1 METYKTF
8 NKDKAWQKQTVNRQT
23 LQWDTSSEGSDSTL
37 PTEGITP
44 FQRRAHP
51 MPKDLT
57 KLSLKDF
64 EALANGDIDKRFNW
78 NRGTLEMT
86 VSKAGSKFSYEE
98 EDAV

>member
-1 METYKTF
+1 
-8 NKDKAWQKQTVNRQT
+8 
-23 LQWDTSSEGSDSTL
+23 
-37 PTEGITP
+37 
-44 FQRRAHP
+44 

-64 EALANGDIDKRFNW
+64 EALANGDVDKRFNW
-78 NRGTLEMT
+78 NRGALEMT